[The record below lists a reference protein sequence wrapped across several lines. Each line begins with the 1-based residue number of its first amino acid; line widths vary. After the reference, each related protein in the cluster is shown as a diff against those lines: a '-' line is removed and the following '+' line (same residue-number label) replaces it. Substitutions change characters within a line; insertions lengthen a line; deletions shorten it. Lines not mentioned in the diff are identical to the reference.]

1 MEERDTRQA
10 FAEPVFPTGPSTS
23 SLAENEK
30 TVENQLAML
39 GGGFD
44 TVENEVDFK
53 DNMAYSRKQ
62 TTVLEESEAQT
73 SFKLNPD
80 PLKANKQ
87 SMQSAGSFEMP
98 SEPIARKTALIT
110 PKNMG
115 QNRPAPNFNQ
125 KDLDFAMEMEL
136 RNLRTYFLNGEFR
149 KANNFLHEKLVRP
162 EGEVTQDQ
170 RMLYNICLIYVTL
183 KLKEYENARTF
194 AEELL

>member
-53 DNMAYSRKQ
+53 DNMAYTRKQ
-62 TTVLEESEAQT
+62 TTVLEESEAQAN
-73 SFKLNPD
+73 FKLNPD

-87 SMQSAGSFEMP
+87 SIFS
-98 SEPIARKTALIT
+98 ITTNLLKT
-110 PKNMG
+110 
-115 QNRPAPNFNQ
+115 
-125 KDLDFAMEMEL
+125 
-136 RNLRTYFLNGEFR
+136 
-149 KANNFLHEKLVRP
+149 
-162 EGEVTQDQ
+162 
-170 RMLYNICLIYVTL
+170 
-183 KLKEYENARTF
+183 
-194 AEELL
+194 